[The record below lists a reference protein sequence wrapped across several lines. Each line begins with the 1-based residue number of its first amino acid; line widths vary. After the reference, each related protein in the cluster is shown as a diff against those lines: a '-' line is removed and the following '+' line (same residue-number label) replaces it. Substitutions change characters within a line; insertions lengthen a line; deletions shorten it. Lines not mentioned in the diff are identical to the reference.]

1 MPTSTFKMDNE
12 TDATAL
18 CTYFGN
24 CGFPANR
31 KGVVVKVKGDTKTL
45 TYLFNKFITI
55 TLI

>member
-55 TLI
+55 ALI